1 MTIYAVF
8 LIGIELAKLN
18 KVDGV
23 FPGIIAVMSY
33 LSVNPTVYELV
44 NENQTVIVENVLA
57 KQYTDT
63 KGLFLGMLVS
73 ILSIELYCWLRKQKK
88 LQLRMPD
95 TVPTNVSASF
105 SALFPTIL
113 TVSGIAAAGFIIKEL
128 TGMYLYDI
136 IYNVV

>member
-1 MTIYAVF
+1 LRFLEELKPIASAISYVTLSFLTIYAVF

-57 KQYTDT
+57 KQYT
-63 KGLFLGMLVS
+63 
-73 ILSIELYCWLRKQKK
+73 
-88 LQLRMPD
+88 
-95 TVPTNVSASF
+95 
-105 SALFPTIL
+105 
-113 TVSGIAAAGFIIKEL
+113 
-128 TGMYLYDI
+128 
-136 IYNVV
+136 

>member
-63 KGLFLGMLVS
+63 KVVLVS
-73 ILSIELYCWLRKQKK
+73 NLR
-88 LQLRMPD
+88 QLFVETRI
-95 TVPTNVSASF
+95 N
-105 SALFPTIL
+105 
-113 TVSGIAAAGFIIKEL
+113 
-128 TGMYLYDI
+128 
-136 IYNVV
+136 